1 MMVVMMVMMMMV
13 MLMLVIMTS
22 CLLSR
27 AANYKRDP
35 RTLRRLPQP
44 NITAP
49 SPRIAMH
56 KITNS

>member
-22 CLLSR
+22 CLLPR

-44 NITAP
+44 ITAP

-56 KITNS
+56 KITIS

>member
-1 MMVVMMVMMMMV
+1 MMVVMMVMMMV
-13 MLMLVIMTS
+13 ILMLVIMTS

-44 NITAP
+44 ITAP

-56 KITNS
+56 KITKS